1 MYKVSDVHKLLIITT
16 EICKVPTPRLKALNN
31 YNVMHLMYIEM
42 ENVVSNLTI
51 VITQCFTP
59 SQPLRLYIRAI
70 AA

>member
-16 EICKVPTPRLKALNN
+16 EICKAPTPRLKALNN
-31 YNVMHLMYIEM
+31 YNVMHLMYVEM

-51 VITQCFTP
+51 VVARCFTP
-59 SQPLRLYIRAI
+59 SHPLRLYIRAI